1 MNGGKVKM
9 IDKLLKKWWS
19 KSMYYRGPKE

>member
-1 MNGGKVKM
+1 MNGGKMKM

-19 KSMYYRGPKE
+19 KSMYYRRPKE